1 MSLFL
6 SRDTA
11 RVISQLN
18 VDKTR
23 EFIAAYNS
31 RDFATAVKHFH
42 PEVEWVLPA
51 LQDSDSCTGP
61 EEIIGF
67 WEEID
72 ETMEEL
78 QLRPQEFRDAGDLVA
93 VKLRHYGKGK
103 GSGLVID
110 EELYHQVSTFRDGV
124 MVRIEY
130 FTSWDQAL
138 EAARLRD

>member
-1 MSLFL
+1 MSLSFCG
-6 SRDTA
+6 DTA

-23 EFIAAYNS
+23 EFIAAYNN
-31 RDFATAVKHFH
+31 RDFAAAVKDFD
-42 PEVEWVLPA
+42 PQVEWVLPA
-51 LQDSDSCTGP
+51 LQRSDSCIGP
-61 EEIIGF
+61 EEVIGF

-78 QLRPQEFRDAGDLVA
+78 QLRPQEFRDGGDLVA

-130 FTSWDQAL
+130 FTSWDEAL
-138 EAARLRD
+138 EAAGLRG

>member
-1 MSLFL
+1 MSLSF

-23 EFIAAYNS
+23 EFIAAYNN
-31 RDFATAVKHFH
+31 RDFAAAVKDFD
-42 PEVEWVLPA
+42 PQVEWVLPA
-51 LQDSDSCTGP
+51 LQRSDSCIGP
-61 EEIIGF
+61 DEVMGL
-67 WEEID
+67 WDEID

-130 FTSWDQAL
+130 FTSWDEAL
-138 EAARLRD
+138 EAAGLRD